1 MTTPRS
7 RGATLG
13 LLLLAAFACGGNAPV
28 APEPAATITLMYTG
42 CAADGLG
49 ALLPEHFTVRLVN
62 KTSTEAIFNVQRMNV
77 GHAFGELEVHI
88 AEQQRRFI
96 ADIEQMN
103 PPSFT
108 SIVSTSSVDPQQS
121 ESLELTL
128 LSGTY
133 GLVCRGVQRPTIWSA
148 YVLGPYRV
156 P

>member
-1 MTTPRS
+1 M
-7 RGATLG
+7 LWV
-13 LLLLAAFACGGNAPV
+13 LFLVAFACGENAPV
-28 APEPAATITLMYTG
+28 VPAPAATITLTYTG

-49 ALLPEHFTVRLVN
+49 ALLPEHFTATLVN
-62 KTSTEAIFNVQRMNV
+62 KTSTEARFNLQRMND

-108 SIVSTSSVDPQQS
+108 SIVSSTSVDPQQS
-121 ESLELTL
+121 HSLQLTL

-133 GLVCRGVQRPTIWSA
+133 GIVCRGVQRPTIWSA